1 MMKGT
6 KVMLTCFVLAVFFY
20 LISVVM
26 VDDFLYNFTSG
37 VPAVDPN
44 DAYYTGGIQ
53 SSMAQMITFIPIL
66 LIGLGIGYNIF
77 SRVFGQESQDGL
89 L

>member
-1 MMKGT
+1 MLKGR

-26 VDDFLYNFTSG
+26 VDDFLYEFTNG
-37 VPAVDPN
+37 LPPVDPN

-53 SSMAQMITFIPIL
+53 SEMAQWITFVPIL
-66 LIGLGIGYNIF
+66 LVGLGIGYNVF
-77 SRVFGQESQDGL
+77 SRVFGQESQDWL
-89 L
+89 R